1 MIRCTNCGKELADGS
16 KFCDGCGAKQC
27 EYLICPSCGELNE
40 PDNTFCQ
47 SCGASVKIPV
57 VPIQSDSAIKEKKK
71 RSKKAIIFSAIGVI
85 VVVAI
90 LVPILLIFGG
100 EETKNSFALYL
111 KDGNMYFS
119 DLERGGESIRIT
131 SNLVD
136 EDYASSEA
144 GGFDY
149 KTRISEDGKYIF
161 FPDRFESGDDGY
173 NLYYRELGNTEA
185 ASVKID
191 SDVRTYVINDNA
203 TIVTYRK
210 GSERNLYQYKL
221 ADSSKN
227 KIGSEV
233 YSYDVSDDGKKV
245 IYQNS
250 EDDLYFV
257 KDGEK
262 VKIAGEVSRIE
273 YYSDNFTTL
282 YYIKDEALYKY
293 ANGEKTKIVSDVSSV
308 FKIYDSG
315 EIYYITSRLEEHCL
329 ADYVEDDMAEADAT
343 IEKAETPDYPTA
355 PTRSDY
361 DSYDEF
367 TTAYEAYYR
376 EYKRLKEEYDEAVEA
391 YWAKYD
397 RDELRNELSET
408 KISQT
413 KYSLWF
419 YDGTKAELVT
429 DEFFLGYNYEYP
441 CASETPV
448 IAYRQSKQSDMQKS
462 IKLSSVNSVIEVK
475 NQVDEGTSFEYE
487 ACAAVKGTAKT
498 LVGENATVT
507 WFLVNDAGTMIYYAD
522 NVDNG
527 YGDLYRVTVDNGAV
541 GKPELY
547 DSDVDVYPD
556 LCRYLDDSTLV
567 YFKDYSYEDGGDM
580 YIGKRMVDSGAR
592 SGYLNGNN
600 PGEFYYYSDYNYDK
614 YYGTLKCWDGKKSVT
629 IADDVYH
636 GFRISE
642 GHVLYATDYNEN
654 RQNYTLYIYDGKNS
668 TKIADDVYSYDIL
681 PDGRVL
687 YLYDYSTKYHKG
699 ELYVWNGGKAK
710 KIDDDVVYLFGY
722 WN

>member
-16 KFCDGCGAKQC
+16 KFCDGCGAKQQ
-27 EYLICPSCGELNE
+27 ERLICPSCGAQNE
-40 PDNTFCQ
+40 PDNTFCH
-47 SCGASVKIPV
+47 SCGASVKTVVAPPQPV
-57 VPIQSDSAIKEKKK
+57 PVTRRKRNVP
-71 RSKKAIIFSAIGVI
+71 KKAIIFSAIGVV

-100 EETKNSFALYL
+100 EETENSFAFYL

-119 DLERGGESIRIT
+119 DLGQGGEPIRIT

-136 EDYASSEA
+136 EDRAYAEA
-144 GGFDY
+144 DGFDY
-149 KTRISEDGKYIF
+149 KTKISEDGKYIF
-161 FPDRFESGDDGY
+161 FPDRFESGDDWY

-191 SDVRTYVINDNA
+191 SDVRSYWINDNA

-210 GSERNLYQYKL
+210 GSESNLYQYKL
-221 ADSSKN
+221 ADGSKN

-233 YSYDVSDDGKKV
+233 YFYYVSDDGKKV
-245 IYQNS
+245 IYRNS

-262 VKIAGEVSRIE
+262 VKIAGEVSYIE
-273 YYSDNFTTL
+273 RYTDDFTTL
-282 YYIKDEALYKY
+282 YYFKDEALYKY

-308 FKIYDSG
+308 LNIYDSG
-315 EIYYITSRLEEHCL
+315 EIYYVTSREEEHCL
-329 ADYVEDDMAEADAT
+329 MDYIEDDMAEADAAIT
-343 IEKAETPDYPTA
+343 AAPTTPDYPTM

-367 TTAYEAYYR
+367 TVAYEAYYR
-376 EYKRLKEEYDEAVEA
+376 ECERIQEEYYAAKEA
-391 YWAKYD
+391 YWDKRD
-397 RDELRNELSET
+397 RDELRDDLSGT

-419 YDGTKAELVT
+419 YDGTKAELIT
-429 DEFFLGYNYEYP
+429 DEYFLGYNYEYH

-448 IAYRQSKQSDMQKS
+448 IAYKQNKQSTISKS
-462 IKLSSVNSVIEVK
+462 IKLSSVDSVTEVK
-475 NQVDEGTSFEYE
+475 DLVDEGTSFEYE

-507 WFLVNDAGTMIYYAD
+507 WFLVNNAGTMIYYAD

-527 YGDLYRVTVDNGAV
+527 YGDLYRVAVDDGAV

-547 DSDVDVYPD
+547 DSDVNADPGR
-556 LCRYLDDSTLV
+556 CRYLDDSTLV

-580 YIGKRMVDSGAR
+580 YIGKRMVDSGVLSR
-592 SGYLNGNN
+592 YWNSNN
-600 PGEFYYYSDYNYDK
+600 SGEFYYYSDYNYDK
-614 YYGTLKCWDGKKSVT
+614 DYGTLKFWDGKKSVT
-629 IADDVYH
+629 IADDAFYS
-636 GFRISE
+636 RISE
-642 GHVLYATDYNEN
+642 GHVLYGTDYNDDREN
-654 RQNYTLYIYDGKNS
+654 CTLYIYDGKNS
-668 TKIADDVYSYDIL
+668 TKIADDVYSFDVL

-687 YLYDYSTKYHKG
+687 YLYDYSIKYHKG
-699 ELYVWNGGKAK
+699 ELYEWNGGKAK
-710 KIDDDVVYLFGY
+710 KIDDDVVYLFSL
-722 WN
+722 WH

>member
-16 KFCDGCGAKQC
+16 KFCDGCGAKQQ
-27 EYLICPSCGELNE
+27 ERLICPNCGAQNE
-40 PDNTFCQ
+40 PDNTFCH
-47 SCGASVKIPV
+47 SCGASVKTVVAPTQPV
-57 VPIQSDSAIKEKKK
+57 PATKEKKK
-71 RSKKAIIFSAIGVI
+71 RSKKAIIFSAIGV
-85 VVVAI
+85 VVVAAI

-100 EETKNSFALYL
+100 EEIENSFAFYL

-119 DLERGGESIRIT
+119 DLAQGGEPVRIT

-136 EDYASSEA
+136 EDYAYTEA
-144 GGFDY
+144 DGFDY

-191 SDVRTYVINDNA
+191 SDVRYYEINDNA

-221 ADSSKN
+221 ADGSKN
-227 KIGSEV
+227 KVGSEV
-233 YSYDVSDDGKKV
+233 YSYYVSDDGKKV
-245 IYQNS
+245 FYINS

-257 KDGEK
+257 TDGEK
-262 VKIAGEVSRIE
+262 VKIAGEVSYIE
-273 YYSDNFTTL
+273 HYTDDFTTL
-282 YYIKDEALYKY
+282 YYIKDKALYKY

-308 FKIYDSG
+308 LNIYDSG
-315 EIYYITSRLEEHCL
+315 EIYYVTSREEEHCL
-329 ADYVEDDMAEADAT
+329 MDYVEDDMAEADAAIT
-343 IEKAETPDYPTA
+343 VPDTPKYPTA
-355 PTRSDY
+355 PIRSDY
-361 DSYDEF
+361 DSYDEYS
-367 TTAYEAYYR
+367 AAREAYYEEKQR
-376 EYKRLKEEYDEAVEA
+376 ITEEYYEAKAA
-391 YWAKYD
+391 YFDKLD
-397 RDELRNELSET
+397 RDELRDDLSGT
-408 KISQT
+408 TISQT

-419 YDGTKAELVT
+419 YNGTKAELVT
-429 DEFFLGYNYEYP
+429 DEFFLGYNYEYH

-448 IAYRQSKQSDMQKS
+448 IAYKQNKQSTISKS
-462 IKLSSVNSVIEVK
+462 IKLSSVDSVTEVK

-487 ACAAVKGTAKT
+487 ACVAVKGTAKT

-527 YGDLYRVTVDNGAV
+527 YGDLYRVTVDDGAV

-547 DSDVDVYPD
+547 DSDVNAYPS

-580 YIGKRMVDSGAR
+580 YIGKRMVDSDAF
-592 SGYLNGNN
+592 SGYWNGDNS
-600 PGEFYYYSDYNYDK
+600 GEFYYYSDYNYDK
-614 YYGTLKCWDGKKSVT
+614 DYGTLKFWDGKKSVS
-629 IADDVYH
+629 IADDVY
-636 GFRISE
+636 GFVIRE
-642 GHVLYATDYNEN
+642 GHVLYATDYNDNKE
-654 RQNYTLYIYDGKNS
+654 NYTLYIYDGKNS
-668 TKIADDVYSYDIL
+668 TKIADDVYSFDVL

-687 YLYDYSTKYHKG
+687 YLYDYSTKYHEG
-699 ELYVWNGGKAK
+699 ELYEWNGGKAK
-710 KIDDDVVYLFGY
+710 KIDDDVVYLFLN
-722 WN
+722 WH